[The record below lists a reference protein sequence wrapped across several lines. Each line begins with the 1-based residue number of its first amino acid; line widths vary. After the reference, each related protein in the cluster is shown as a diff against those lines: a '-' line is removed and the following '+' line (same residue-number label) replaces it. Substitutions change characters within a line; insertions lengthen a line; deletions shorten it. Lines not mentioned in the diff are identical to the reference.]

1 MGSVTEILTPVA
13 PRNIPIDLM
22 NSADRSGPCQSSMDD
37 NAIIIAYRQQRHATC
52 FRLLHDRYAAK
63 IFSKAITMLRDP
75 DQAQDAT
82 QEIFT
87 KIFLNLDKFKGNS
100 KFSTWVYS
108 VTYNFCI
115 DKIRK
120 EKRSRELFADELENP
135 PDLPTD
141 EEDENAGELA
151 TMQVA
156 ELRNVLRQM
165 SDADRTVL
173 LMKYKDGVKIT
184 TIAKLLGKNESA
196 VKMQL
201 KRAKEKAKRL
211 YEKMYA
217 TPGM

>member
-1 MGSVTEILTPVA
+1 MNQAA
-13 PRNIPIDLM
+13 P
-22 NSADRSGPCQSSMDD
+22 GPCDKSMEDL
-37 NAIIIAYRQQRHATC
+37 AIIQSYRAGRHATC

-63 IFSKAITMLRDP
+63 IYSKAITMLRDP

-87 KIFLNLDKFKGNS
+87 KIFLNLGKFEGKA

-120 EKRSRELFADELENP
+120 EKRSQELFADELENP
-135 PDLPTD
+135 PDLSN
-141 EEDENAGELA
+141 EDEDDAGALA
-151 TMQVA
+151 TLQVN

-165 SDADRTVL
+165 SDADRTLL
-173 LMKYKDGVKIT
+173 LMKYKDGVKIK
-184 TIAKLLGKNESA
+184 TIAKLFGKNESA

-211 YEKMYA
+211 HEKMYA
-217 TPGM
+217 KPHI